1 MTCIPHRVPECPQCK
16 ERTMPGKCEH
26 GLTTRECMVCA
37 SPKRGAKWVTIPS
50 ARLAQLEASERDA
63 LRFRWLA
70 ERTAATGLERWV
82 HPFQFLCEAVDE
94 RMTADATMRD

>member
-1 MTCIPHRVPECPQCK
+1 
-16 ERTMPGKCEH
+16 MPGKCEH
-26 GLTTRECMVCA
+26 GLATAECFVCA
-37 SPKRGAKWVTIPS
+37 SPKRGAHPPADKWVTIPR
-50 ARLAQLEASERDA
+50 ARLAQLEAAERDA